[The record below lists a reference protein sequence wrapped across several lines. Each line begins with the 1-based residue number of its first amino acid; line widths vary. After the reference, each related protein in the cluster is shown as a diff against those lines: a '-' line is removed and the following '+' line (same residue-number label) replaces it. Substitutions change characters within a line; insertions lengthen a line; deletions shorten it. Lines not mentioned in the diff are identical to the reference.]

1 LVVIDLSRVRRK
13 AVSAK
18 RQNDKD
24 FMKFCEAV
32 GILAGLQGRGRD
44 AAAFARGLDYDE
56 ALLAARAFLAGAFP

>member
-1 LVVIDLSRVRRK
+1 LIVIDLSRVRRK

-32 GILAGLQGRGRD
+32 GIWRASKDEAETLRPSLADSTTTKRYLLRGR
-44 AAAFARGLDYDE
+44 F
-56 ALLAARAFLAGAFP
+56 